1 MKTISIYCLTLLLA
15 STGYSQE
22 KSKIPNPAKVTKDQM
37 SGNIFKN
44 KDSHA
49 SVYNE
54 TTPVIDF
61 VSLTSSDEKFIT
73 GVYSSE
79 ALHESY
85 PDGYGMDEFWV
96 LLSGSITLTSED
108 GTVTVY
114 NPGDACSIS
123 SEWKG
128 RWDTEGYTKVYSV
141 YSRNGKWPSGG
152 KLEK

>member
-1 MKTISIYCLTLLLA
+1 MKKIPIYVLAIISA
-15 STGYSQE
+15 SASYAQE
-22 KSKIPNPAKVTKDQM
+22 RNKIPNPAKLTKVQLEG
-37 SGNIFKN
+37 SIFKHEDA
-44 KDSHA
+44 KS
-49 SVYNE
+49 SVYNK
-54 TTPVIDF
+54 TTQVIDF
-61 VSLTSSDEKFIT
+61 VTLFNSDEKFIT
-73 GVYSSE
+73 GSYSSE

-128 RWDTEGYTKVYSV
+128 RWDTEGYTKVYAV
-141 YSRNGKWPSGG
+141 YSRNGEWPTGG

>member
-1 MKTISIYCLTLLLA
+1 MKKISIYVVAIIL
-15 STGYSQE
+15 STAAYAQE
-22 KSKIPNPAKVTKDQM
+22 KSKTPNPAKLTKYQLEG
-37 SGNIFKN
+37 SIFKHEDA
-44 KDSHA
+44 KS
-49 SVYNE
+49 SVYNT

-61 VSLTSSDEKFIT
+61 VTLLNTDEKFIT
-73 GVYSSE
+73 GTYSSE

-128 RWDTEGYTKVYSV
+128 RWDTEGYTKVYAV
-141 YSRNGKWPSGG
+141 YSRNGVWPAGG
-152 KLEK
+152 KIEK